1 MTRGDADP
9 EDTRGRQEAAA
20 TIIVAHAIKHIYNSG
35 QTSLIMPEIKIGLS
49 LSRAQFGSLATASAI
64 AWWSSTMISGYLGDR
79 FSNRAGRMLAVS
91 LGIMGVAFFLAGIA
105 PNYLTMLAVMFLAGI
120 GPAMFHPP
128 AIGELARRYPERR
141 GFVVSLHG
149 VAANV
154 GEVLGAPIVAAFLSF
169 LIWREV
175 MAGSVVPALLFATAV
190 WILVPSRKVE
200 GRGEI
205 SSVRGYFR
213 SLFGLLANR
222 LLLLLLVS
230 TALRSIGETAVAG
243 FLTLYMRDDLGY
255 SLGTVALF
263 LSVAQVAGIISL
275 PVMGFLSDR
284 VGRKPVLVVG
294 TGLVMLSAL
303 GLAVADPGYQLF
315 LIVLVRGAFSFSL
328 HHIFVAAALDVAPG
342 ATQSTVVSL
351 IYGAGFIGTFSPY
364 VAGLI
369 SDHYGIHSAFVYG
382 GSVLVLP
389 TLLLLFASFPRQSE
403 LSELRPNPVGEGKG
417 P

>member
-9 EDTRGRQEAAA
+9 EATRGRKKAAA

-35 QTSLIMPEIKIGLS
+35 QTSLIMPEIKIGLG

-91 LGIMGVAFFLAGIA
+91 LGIMGGAFFLAGVA
-105 PNYLTMLAVMFLAGI
+105 PNYMAMLAVMFLAGI

-154 GEVLGAPIVAAFLSF
+154 GEVFGAPIVATFLAFLV
-169 LIWREV
+169 WRQV
-175 MAGSVVPALLFATAV
+175 MAGSVVPALLFASAV
-190 WILVPSRKVE
+190 WVLVPSRRVE
-200 GRGEI
+200 GTSEI

-213 SLFGLLANR
+213 SLFGMLRNR
-222 LLLLLLVS
+222 ILLLLIVS
-230 TALRSIGETAVAG
+230 TALRSIGEGAIAG

-275 PVMGFLSDR
+275 PTMGFLSDK

-294 TGLVMLSAL
+294 TGLVMMSAL

-315 LIVLVRGAFSFSL
+315 LVVLVRGAFSFSL
-328 HHIFVAAALDVAPG
+328 HHIFVAAALDIAPG
-342 ATQSTVVSL
+342 VTQSTVVSL

-369 SDHYGIHSAFVYG
+369 SDRYGIHSAFLYG

-389 TLLLLFASFPRQSE
+389 TLLLLVARFPRESE
-403 LSELRPNPVGEGKG
+403 PSKLEPNQAKEWRRP
-417 P
+417 